1 MIREAIVGCH
11 KHLCDE
17 TKQII
22 LKEKIDFILNVYISF
37 IFKNIKN
44 YLLEEI
50 TSLYT
55 VSWNP
60 CETKK
65 R

>member
-1 MIREAIVGCH
+1 MWWGQTER
-11 KHLCDE
+11 
-17 TKQII
+17 I
-22 LKEKIDFILNVYISF
+22 LKEKIDFILNVYITL

-44 YLLEEI
+44 YYLEET

-65 R
+65 SKKAATVSS

>member
-1 MIREAIVGCH
+1 MWWGQTE
-11 KHLCDE
+11 
-17 TKQII
+17 II
-22 LKEKIDFILNVYISF
+22 LKEKIDFILSVYITF

-65 R
+65 T

>member
-22 LKEKIDFILNVYISF
+22 LKEKIDFILNVYITF

-55 VSWNP
+55 VS
-60 CETKK
+60 
-65 R
+65 